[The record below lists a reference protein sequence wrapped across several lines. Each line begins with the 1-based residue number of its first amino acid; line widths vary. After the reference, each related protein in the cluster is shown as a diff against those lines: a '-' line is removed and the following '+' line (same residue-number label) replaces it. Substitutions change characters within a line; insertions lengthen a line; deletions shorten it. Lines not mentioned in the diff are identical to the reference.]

1 MSKFCTNCGKPLVEG
16 TICSCIGMQAEEEMA
31 FTSED
36 MSVQSSAFT
45 QQNDIKQFLESMWS
59 LVKMFAKNPINSIV
73 NTAKTD
79 NFKVGLFFAGV
90 QALIASLAAV
100 ILVNRITSSITGIL
114 FGSMSLFGNR
124 SVDIP
129 YFSIFIKVI
138 FAVAVQYFL
147 LVGLFYLGSK
157 FIAKKTGS
165 IKTLMATLGI
175 STIPMTASLL
185 VSIVVGLIIPAL
197 IFYIL
202 VFGIICS
209 IVLNYIS
216 LRESYEISENKAAY
230 IVPLSYLVYFFLIF
244 TIYAQSVKS
253 TSMF

>member
-1 MSKFCTNCGKPLVEG
+1 MAKFCTNCGKPLAEG
-16 TICSCIGMQAEEEMA
+16 TICRCLGGMQAEEGMA
-31 FTSED
+31 FTPEN
-36 MSVQSSAFT
+36 MSSQSSTFA
-45 QQNDIKQFLESMWS
+45 QQNDFKQFLESMWS
-59 LVKMFAKNPINSIV
+59 LVKMFAKNPIDSIV

-79 NFKVGLFFAGV
+79 NFKVGLFFVGV
-90 QALIASLAAV
+90 QALIASLTAI
-100 ILVNRITSSITGIL
+100 ILVKRLTSSITGFL
-114 FGSMSLFGNR
+114 FGSMSLFGSR
-124 SVDIP
+124 SINIP
-129 YFSIFIKVI
+129 YFAIFIRTI

-165 IKTLMATLGI
+165 IKTLIATLGI

-185 VSIVVGLIIPAL
+185 VSLVIGLIIPVL

-202 VFGIICS
+202 VFGIVSS

-244 TIYAQSVKS
+244 TIFSQSIR
-253 TSMF
+253 